1 MTFAVHNPS
10 SNPLNEVRISIPKG
24 FDKRWTAQVFVN
36 ESFKEV
42 NSTTSCY
49 KETTLENGISI
60 DNCYLYID
68 YPTLYQDINLFKV
81 EYNGDFDIGKNYKHL
96 SLNEKIVSD
105 ELDVYFIDF
114 SSKNSEIMFTVVN
127 KAKNGFD

>member
-1 MTFAVHNPS
+1 LTFAVHNPS

-42 NSTTSCY
+42 NSTTSCS
-49 KETTLENGISI
+49 EETLENGVSI

-68 YPTLYQDINLFKV
+68 YPTIYQDVNLFKV
-81 EYNGDFDIGKNYKHL
+81 EYKGDCDIVKPYKPL
-96 SLNEKIVSD
+96 SLYEKIESD
-105 ELDVYFIDF
+105 ELEVYFNDF
-114 SSKNSEIMFTVVN
+114 SKNNSEIMFTVVN